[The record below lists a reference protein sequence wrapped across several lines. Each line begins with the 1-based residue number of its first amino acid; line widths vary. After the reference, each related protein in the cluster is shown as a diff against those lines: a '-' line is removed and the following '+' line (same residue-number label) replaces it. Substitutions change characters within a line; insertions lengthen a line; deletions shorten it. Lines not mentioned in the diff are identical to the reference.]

1 MKKAGEA
8 VVHDKNLDPVLQ
20 EVGGWEG
27 VSLVE
32 GTRGERSARLG
43 RVEIGHMHGSRVAHF
58 GFPKEL
64 WRELIFEGI
73 VHPHPMQME
82 GWAERRI
89 RNEEDRRE
97 VIDLFRLNY
106 ERLLAGRPGMKKG
119 KGNEVDE

>member
-1 MKKAGEA
+1 MKNAGEA
-8 VVHDKNLDPVLQ
+8 IVLDENLDAVLR
-20 EVGGWEG
+20 EVGEWEG
-27 VSLVE
+27 VTLVV
-32 GTRGERSARLG
+32 GNRGEKSARLG

-64 WRELIFEGI
+64 WRELISEGI
-73 VHPHPMQME
+73 VHPHPMMID

-106 ERLLAGRPGMKKG
+106 ERLLARRPGMTR
-119 KGNEVDE
+119 